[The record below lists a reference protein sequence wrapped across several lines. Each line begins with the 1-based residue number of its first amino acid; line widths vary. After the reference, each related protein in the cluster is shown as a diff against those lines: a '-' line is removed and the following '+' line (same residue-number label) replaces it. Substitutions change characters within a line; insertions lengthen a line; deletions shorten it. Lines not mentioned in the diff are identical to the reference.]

1 MQGRRRAKRIKARR
15 RLFYPCI
22 LGGRCNALPPPGPGD
37 SPSIGTAAGP
47 AKRQK
52 AGLLTAQCAAP
63 PAQVGGVS
71 DVECPER
78 GRSGAGPTKGR
89 GLGGGYTFQG
99 CGNIGRYAV
108 APGRESA
115 RGRYR
120 GLAVF
125 GDGLGMAGAA
135 AGVAHKVGHPRVV
148 ILGTIGSVVA
158 PKRKRASPF
167 GLALS
172 TESRTASTVSAPCRN
187 IYSIAQPFSVVN
199 TFFVWL
205 PLAALAASLPRGTL
219 PPTGGRGGALPA
231 GLACAITPGPRR
243 AACGPGREPAATVC
257 AVRRSCRVACLPWP
271 GPPRSFGGPWSRVSA
286 CCWDGPK
293 EQRALWWLRTKRPLT
308 KRGRV

>member
-125 GDGLGMAGAA
+125 GDGLGMAGAV
-135 AGVAHKVGHPRVV
+135 AGG
-148 ILGTIGSVVA
+148 
-158 PKRKRASPF
+158 ASPF
-167 GLALS
+167 GLAIS
-172 TESRTASTVSAPCRN
+172 TESRTASTASAPCRN
-187 IYSIAQPFSVVN
+187 IYSIAQPFGVVN

-205 PLAALAASLPRGTL
+205 PLAALAASLPRGTP
-219 PPTGGRGGALPA
+219 PPTGGRGVGS
-231 GLACAITPGPRR
+231 AC
-243 AACGPGREPAATVC
+243 
-257 AVRRSCRVACLPWP
+257 WP
-271 GPPRSFGGPWSRVSA
+271 GLRHNARAPPRSVWA
-286 CCWDGPK
+286 W
-293 EQRALWWLRTKRPLT
+293 A
-308 KRGRV
+308 

>member
-108 APGRESA
+108 APGRGSA

-125 GDGLGMAGAA
+125 GDGLGMAGVA
-135 AGVAHKVGHPRVV
+135 AGGGPQNWAPPRVV
-148 ILGTIGSVVA
+148 ILGTIGSVAA

-205 PLAALAASLPRGTL
+205 PLAALAASLPRGTP
-219 PPTGGRGGALPA
+219 PPTGGRGGGLCLLAWPA
-231 GLACAITPGPRR
+231 P
-243 AACGPGREPAATVC
+243 
-257 AVRRSCRVACLPWP
+257 
-271 GPPRSFGGPWSRVSA
+271 
-286 CCWDGPK
+286 
-293 EQRALWWLRTKRPLT
+293 
-308 KRGRV
+308 

>member
-1 MQGRRRAKRIKARR
+1 MPKGLKRGGVYFTLAFWAGGATRFPRPGQAIAQALGRQ
-15 RLFYPCI
+15 
-22 LGGRCNALPPPGPGD
+22 
-37 SPSIGTAAGP
+37 AGP

-135 AGVAHKVGHPRVV
+135 AGVAREVGHPRVV
-148 ILGTIGSVVA
+148 ILGTIWAGGCA
-158 PKRKRASPF
+158 KKKE
-167 GLALS
+167 G
-172 TESRTASTVSAPCRN
+172 
-187 IYSIAQPFSVVN
+187 QPFRAG
-199 TFFVWL
+199 
-205 PLAALAASLPRGTL
+205 PLY
-219 PPTGGRGGALPA
+219 
-231 GLACAITPGPRR
+231 
-243 AACGPGREPAATVC
+243 
-257 AVRRSCRVACLPWP
+257 
-271 GPPRSFGGPWSRVSA
+271 
-286 CCWDGPK
+286 
-293 EQRALWWLRTKRPLT
+293 
-308 KRGRV
+308 

>member
-135 AGVAHKVGHPRVV
+135 AGVAHKVGHPPPRVV
-148 ILGTIGSVVA
+148 ILGTIW
-158 PKRKRASPF
+158 F
-167 GLALS
+167 GGCAKKK
-172 TESRTASTVSAPCRN
+172 EG
-187 IYSIAQPFSVVN
+187 QPFRAG
-199 TFFVWL
+199 
-205 PLAALAASLPRGTL
+205 PLY
-219 PPTGGRGGALPA
+219 
-231 GLACAITPGPRR
+231 
-243 AACGPGREPAATVC
+243 
-257 AVRRSCRVACLPWP
+257 
-271 GPPRSFGGPWSRVSA
+271 
-286 CCWDGPK
+286 
-293 EQRALWWLRTKRPLT
+293 
-308 KRGRV
+308 

>member
-1 MQGRRRAKRIKARR
+1 MRTPQRWAPANRCAPQRTRGPSPGPGSAATAAGARVSYAAPDRRAGAGRGPKKAHYHTGAFFGPSTFAQHARQPQRRQAQGQGVARGTGRPAAEPTKMQGRRRAKRIKARR

-99 CGNIGRYAV
+99 CGSIGRYAV

-115 RGRYR
+115 RGRYH

-135 AGVAHKVGHPRVV
+135 AGVAREVGHPRVV
-148 ILGTIGSVVA
+148 ILGTIWAGGCA
-158 PKRKRASPF
+158 KKKE
-167 GLALS
+167 G
-172 TESRTASTVSAPCRN
+172 
-187 IYSIAQPFSVVN
+187 QPFRAG
-199 TFFVWL
+199 
-205 PLAALAASLPRGTL
+205 PLY
-219 PPTGGRGGALPA
+219 
-231 GLACAITPGPRR
+231 
-243 AACGPGREPAATVC
+243 
-257 AVRRSCRVACLPWP
+257 
-271 GPPRSFGGPWSRVSA
+271 
-286 CCWDGPK
+286 
-293 EQRALWWLRTKRPLT
+293 
-308 KRGRV
+308 

>member
-108 APGRESA
+108 APGRKSA
-115 RGRYR
+115 RGVPVGWRCSVMAWAWWERRR
-120 GLAVF
+120 GWPTKWATP
-125 GDGLGMAGAA
+125 GLLFWVQLVRWLRQKERG
-135 AGVAHKVGHPRVV
+135 P
-148 ILGTIGSVVA
+148 
-158 PKRKRASPF
+158 
-167 GLALS
+167 ALS
-172 TESRTASTVSAPCRN
+172 GWPSLLKAERPRPPPLPVGTSTV
-187 IYSIAQPFSVVN
+187 
-199 TFFVWL
+199 
-205 PLAALAASLPRGTL
+205 
-219 PPTGGRGGALPA
+219 
-231 GLACAITPGPRR
+231 
-243 AACGPGREPAATVC
+243 
-257 AVRRSCRVACLPWP
+257 
-271 GPPRSFGGPWSRVSA
+271 
-286 CCWDGPK
+286 
-293 EQRALWWLRTKRPLT
+293 
-308 KRGRV
+308 

>member
-115 RGRYR
+115 RGVIVGWRCSVMAWAWRERRR
-120 GLAVF
+120 G
-125 GDGLGMAGAA
+125 GRE
-135 AGVAHKVGHPRVV
+135 VGHPPGCYSGHN
-148 ILGTIGSVVA
+148 LGRWLRQKERG
-158 PKRKRASPF
+158 P
-167 GLALS
+167 ALS
-172 TESRTASTVSAPCRN
+172 GWPSLLKAERPRPPPLPVGTSTV
-187 IYSIAQPFSVVN
+187 
-199 TFFVWL
+199 
-205 PLAALAASLPRGTL
+205 
-219 PPTGGRGGALPA
+219 
-231 GLACAITPGPRR
+231 
-243 AACGPGREPAATVC
+243 
-257 AVRRSCRVACLPWP
+257 
-271 GPPRSFGGPWSRVSA
+271 
-286 CCWDGPK
+286 
-293 EQRALWWLRTKRPLT
+293 
-308 KRGRV
+308 

>member
-125 GDGLGMAGAA
+125 GDGMGMVGAA
-135 AGVAHKVGHPRVV
+135 PGVGAPGGPPPPPGCYSGHNLVRWLRQKERGP
-148 ILGTIGSVVA
+148 
-158 PKRKRASPF
+158 
-167 GLALS
+167 ALS
-172 TESRTASTVSAPCRN
+172 GWPSLLKAERPRPSPLPVGTSTV
-187 IYSIAQPFSVVN
+187 
-199 TFFVWL
+199 
-205 PLAALAASLPRGTL
+205 
-219 PPTGGRGGALPA
+219 
-231 GLACAITPGPRR
+231 
-243 AACGPGREPAATVC
+243 
-257 AVRRSCRVACLPWP
+257 
-271 GPPRSFGGPWSRVSA
+271 
-286 CCWDGPK
+286 
-293 EQRALWWLRTKRPLT
+293 
-308 KRGRV
+308 

>member
-1 MQGRRRAKRIKARR
+1 MARGTGRPAAEPTKMQGRRRAKRIKARR

-125 GDGLGMAGAA
+125 GDGLGCYS
-135 AGVAHKVGHPRVV
+135 GHN
-148 ILGTIGSVVA
+148 LGRWLRQKERG
-158 PKRKRASPF
+158 P
-167 GLALS
+167 ALS
-172 TESRTASTVSAPCRN
+172 GWPSLLKAERPRPPPLPVGTSTV
-187 IYSIAQPFSVVN
+187 
-199 TFFVWL
+199 
-205 PLAALAASLPRGTL
+205 
-219 PPTGGRGGALPA
+219 
-231 GLACAITPGPRR
+231 
-243 AACGPGREPAATVC
+243 
-257 AVRRSCRVACLPWP
+257 
-271 GPPRSFGGPWSRVSA
+271 
-286 CCWDGPK
+286 
-293 EQRALWWLRTKRPLT
+293 
-308 KRGRV
+308 

>member
-135 AGVAHKVGHPRVV
+135 AGG
-148 ILGTIGSVVA
+148 GGA
-158 PKRKRASPF
+158 PTGAPPPGCYSGYNWF
-167 GLALS
+167 GGCAKKK
-172 TESRTASTVSAPCRN
+172 EG
-187 IYSIAQPFSVVN
+187 QPFRAG
-199 TFFVWL
+199 
-205 PLAALAASLPRGTL
+205 PLY
-219 PPTGGRGGALPA
+219 
-231 GLACAITPGPRR
+231 
-243 AACGPGREPAATVC
+243 
-257 AVRRSCRVACLPWP
+257 
-271 GPPRSFGGPWSRVSA
+271 
-286 CCWDGPK
+286 
-293 EQRALWWLRTKRPLT
+293 
-308 KRGRV
+308 

>member
-47 AKRQK
+47 SKRQK

-125 GDGLGMAGAA
+125 GDGLGMGGAA
-135 AGVAHKVGHPRVV
+135 AGVAREVGHPPGCYSGHN
-148 ILGTIGSVVA
+148 LGRWLRQKERG
-158 PKRKRASPF
+158 P
-167 GLALS
+167 ALS
-172 TESRTASTVSAPCRN
+172 GWPSLLKAERPRPPPLPVGTSTV
-187 IYSIAQPFSVVN
+187 
-199 TFFVWL
+199 
-205 PLAALAASLPRGTL
+205 
-219 PPTGGRGGALPA
+219 
-231 GLACAITPGPRR
+231 
-243 AACGPGREPAATVC
+243 
-257 AVRRSCRVACLPWP
+257 
-271 GPPRSFGGPWSRVSA
+271 
-286 CCWDGPK
+286 
-293 EQRALWWLRTKRPLT
+293 
-308 KRGRV
+308 

>member
-1 MQGRRRAKRIKARR
+1 MRTPQRWAPANRCAPQRTRGPSPGPGSAATAAGARVSYAAPDRRAGAGRGAKKAHYHTGAFFGPSTFAQHARQPQRRQAQGQGVARGTGRPAAEPTKMQGRRRAKRIKARR

-108 APGRESA
+108 APGRKSA
-115 RGRYR
+115 RGVPVGWRCSVMAWAWWERRR
-120 GLAVF
+120 GGAPH
-125 GDGLGMAGAA
+125 LGPP
-135 AGVAHKVGHPRVV
+135 PRVV
-148 ILGTIGSVVA
+148 ILGTIW
-158 PKRKRASPF
+158 F
-167 GLALS
+167 GGCAKKK
-172 TESRTASTVSAPCRN
+172 EG
-187 IYSIAQPFSVVN
+187 QPFRAG
-199 TFFVWL
+199 
-205 PLAALAASLPRGTL
+205 PLY
-219 PPTGGRGGALPA
+219 
-231 GLACAITPGPRR
+231 
-243 AACGPGREPAATVC
+243 
-257 AVRRSCRVACLPWP
+257 
-271 GPPRSFGGPWSRVSA
+271 
-286 CCWDGPK
+286 
-293 EQRALWWLRTKRPLT
+293 
-308 KRGRV
+308 

>member
-22 LGGRCNALPPPGPGD
+22 LVGRCNALPPPGPGD

-115 RGRYR
+115 RGRNVGWR
-120 GLAVF
+120 CSV
-125 GDGLGMAGAA
+125 MAWAW
-135 AGVAHKVGHPRVV
+135 RE
-148 ILGTIGSVVA
+148 
-158 PKRKRASPF
+158 RR
-167 GLALS
+167 
-172 TESRTASTVSAPCRN
+172 
-187 IYSIAQPFSVVN
+187 
-199 TFFVWL
+199 
-205 PLAALAASLPRGTL
+205 
-219 PPTGGRGGALPA
+219 RGGAPQ
-231 GLACAITPGPRR
+231 G
-243 AACGPGREPAATVC
+243 
-257 AVRRSCRVACLPWP
+257 
-271 GPPRSFGGPWSRVSA
+271 GPPPGGFVGHNLGR
-286 CCWDGPK
+286 
-293 EQRALWWLRTKRPLT
+293 WLRQKERGPALSGWPSLLKAERPRPPPLPVGT
-308 KRGRV
+308 STV

>member
-108 APGRESA
+108 APGRGSA

-125 GDGLGMAGAA
+125 GDGLGMAGVA

-148 ILGTIGSVVA
+148 ILGTIGSVAA

-205 PLAALAASLPRGTL
+205 PLAALAASLPRGTP
-219 PPTGGRGGALPA
+219 PPTGGRGVGS
-231 GLACAITPGPRR
+231 AC
-243 AACGPGREPAATVC
+243 
-257 AVRRSCRVACLPWP
+257 WP
-271 GPPRSFGGPWSRVSA
+271 GLRHNARAPPRSVWA
-286 CCWDGPK
+286 W
-293 EQRALWWLRTKRPLT
+293 A
-308 KRGRV
+308 